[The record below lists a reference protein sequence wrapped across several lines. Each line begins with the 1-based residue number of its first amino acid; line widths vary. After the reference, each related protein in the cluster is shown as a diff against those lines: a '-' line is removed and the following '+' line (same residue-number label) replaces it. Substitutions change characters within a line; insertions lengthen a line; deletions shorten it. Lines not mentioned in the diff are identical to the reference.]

1 MKLFPSSSRPRA
13 QVITSPPGSAEL
25 AYHFVVPLREEAN
38 MLLNVAFLLLAA
50 ISLQIGPGRLFLA
63 VRSFMFMAN
72 WARSS
77 VLIMISIDPTFDR
90 CQLLYNVDIA
100 SALYLTIV
108 LCSVS
113 TDIVQQIVNLVNLSI
128 LLITLKSEQKQQSVC
143 VKPYPSARIYN

>member
-77 VLIMISIDPTFDR
+77 VLIMISIEPTFDR
-90 CQLLYNVDIA
+90 LLYNVDIA

-113 TDIVQQIVNLVNLSI
+113 TDIVQQIVKLVNLSI
-128 LLITLKSEQKQQSVC
+128 LLVTCYILHGLH
-143 VKPYPSARIYN
+143 